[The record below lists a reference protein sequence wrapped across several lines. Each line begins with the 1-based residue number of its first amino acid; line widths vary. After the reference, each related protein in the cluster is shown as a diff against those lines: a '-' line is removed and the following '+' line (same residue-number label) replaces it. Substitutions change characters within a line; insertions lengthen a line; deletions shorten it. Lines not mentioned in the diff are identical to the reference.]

1 MRVLIIGKRSY
12 IGSHIKSH
20 LEKHGC
26 FADEA
31 DAENDEWKT
40 VDYAAYD
47 SVVHVAAIV
56 HQNAKNADEALF
68 GRVNT
73 ELPVEVARL
82 AKSRSVPQ
90 FVFIS
95 TMGVYGKEKT
105 LKKAESIIR
114 KDTCEA
120 AAGGYGGS
128 KLRAERIL
136 KTLETEGFR
145 VAVVRPPNVYGPG
158 CRGNYIPLF
167 KKLALSLPVCPYAYP
182 EIKQSMLYIDNL
194 SELIRLIICQREGG
208 LFLPQDNM
216 APSSVEMI
224 RLIRSANGK
233 KTAESKFAGF
243 FVKLF
248 SAIPVV
254 KKIYGGIQY
263 DYSASACFDYQYQ
276 IVGFEDGLKASCK
289 SCETDT

>member
-1 MRVLIIGKRSY
+1 
-12 IGSHIKSH
+12 
-20 LEKHGC
+20 
-26 FADEA
+26 
-31 DAENDEWKT
+31 
-40 VDYAAYD
+40 
-47 SVVHVAAIV
+47 
-56 HQNAKNADEALF
+56 
-68 GRVNT
+68 
-73 ELPVEVARL
+73 
-82 AKSRSVPQ
+82 
-90 FVFIS
+90 
-95 TMGVYGKEKT
+95 MGVYGKEKT

-120 AAGGYGGS
+120 ATGGYGGS

-216 APSSVEMI
+216 AP
-224 RLIRSANGK
+224 A
-233 KTAESKFAGF
+233 
-243 FVKLF
+243 
-248 SAIPVV
+248 P
-254 KKIYGGIQY
+254 
-263 DYSASACFDYQYQ
+263 
-276 IVGFEDGLKASCK
+276 LK
-289 SCETDT
+289 